1 MKTLHVHIIAFISMF
16 FWGMSYIWS
25 KIVFEVYSPLTTI
38 YFRLLISFVVLFIF
52 GYATGQLKP
61 VRKEDRWLFWGSA
74 FLNPFLYFVGEN
86 YGLSLVSASL
96 SAIIVA
102 TIPLFAPFA
111 GWFFFRE
118 KLKPLNVAGLIL
130 SFAGLLLI
138 ILNQNFTL
146 SANPWGILLLFLA
159 VFSAVFYVVALKKL
173 SHRYNA
179 ITIIAWQNMMGSLYF
194 LPFFL
199 FIDGTA
205 FINTRPGIIPVISLL
220 MLGIFAS
227 SLAFVL
233 YTLVVKYLGV
243 IKSSLYTNLIPVFT
257 VIFSFYML
265 GESFS
270 MRKIAGMVVVIF
282 GVILSETGKI
292 SFPKAIRNKKHLT
305 PL

>member
-1 MKTLHVHIIAFISMF
+1 VKRIHVHIIAFVSMF

-38 YFRLLISFVVLFIF
+38 YFRLLISFVVLFLF
-52 GYATGQLKP
+52 GYFTRQLKTI
-61 VRKEDRWLFWGSA
+61 RKEDRWLLWGSA

-111 GWFFFRE
+111 AYYFYKE
-118 KLKPLNVAGLIL
+118 KLRPLNITGLII
-130 SFAGLLLI
+130 SFGGLLLI
-138 ILNQNFTL
+138 VMDKNFH
-146 SANPWGILLLFLA
+146 SNANPWGILLLFLA
-159 VFSAVFYVVALKKL
+159 VFSAVFYVVALKRL
-173 SHRYNA
+173 SQTYNPV
-179 ITIIAWQNMMGSLYF
+179 TIITWQNMIGSLYF

-199 FIDGTA
+199 IIDGPT
-205 FINTRPGIIPVISLL
+205 FIRTKPGILPVVSLF

-227 SLAFVL
+227 SLAYVL

-257 VIFSFYML
+257 VVFSFYML
-265 GESFS
+265 GESFTLKKIIG
-270 MRKIAGMVVVIF
+270 MTIVIAGVI
-282 GVILSETGKI
+282 ITETGKI
-292 SFPKAIRNKKHLT
+292 QTTENIET
-305 PL
+305 

>member
-1 MKTLHVHIIAFISMF
+1 MKKLHVHLLAFVAMF
-16 FWGMSYIWS
+16 FWGMSYVWS

-38 YFRLLISFVVLFIF
+38 YFRLLISFVVLFFF

-61 VRKEDRWLFWGSA
+61 IQKKDRWLFLGSA
-74 FLNPFLYFVGEN
+74 LLNPFLYFVGEN

-111 GWFFFRE
+111 AYYFYKER
-118 KLKPLNVAGLIL
+118 LKPINIV
-130 SFAGLLLI
+130 GLLISFGGLLMILI
-138 ILNQNFTL
+138 NKHFSLN
-146 SANPWGILLLFLA
+146 ANPWGIALLFLA

-173 SHRYNA
+173 TVNYNPV
-179 ITIIAWQNMMGSLYF
+179 TIITWQNMLGSLFF

-199 FIDGTA
+199 LIDGPT
-205 FINTRPGIIPVISLL
+205 FVTIRPGILPVVSLL

-227 SLAFVL
+227 SVAYVL
-233 YTLVVKYLGV
+233 YTYVVKYLGV

-265 GESFS
+265 GEQFS
-270 MRKIAGMVVVIF
+270 LKKVVGMLVVII
-282 GVILSETGKI
+282 GVVLSEIGKI
-292 SFPKAIRNKKHLT
+292 ETSKEFKN
-305 PL
+305 

>member
-1 MKTLHVHIIAFISMF
+1 MKPLHVHIIAFISMF
-16 FWGMSYIWS
+16 FWGMSYVWS

-52 GYATGQLKP
+52 GYATGLLKP
-61 VRKEDRWLFWGSA
+61 IQKADRWLFLGSA
-74 FLNPFLYFVGEN
+74 FLNPFLYFIGEN
-86 YGLSLVSASL
+86 YGLSMVSASL
-96 SAIIVA
+96 SSIIVA

-118 KLKPLNVAGLIL
+118 KLKPFNIAGLIL

-138 ILNQNFTL
+138 LLNKDFEL

-173 SHRYNA
+173 SRHYNA
-179 ITIIAWQNMMGSLYF
+179 VTIIAWQNMLGSLYF

-199 FIDGTA
+199 VIDGSS
-205 FINTRPGIIPVISLL
+205 FVNIKPGILVIVSLL

-227 SLAFVL
+227 SVAFVL

-243 IKSSLYTNLIPVFT
+243 IKSSLYTNLIPAFT
-257 VIFSFYML
+257 VIFSFYL
-265 GESFS
+265 LREEFS
-270 MRKIAGMVVVIF
+270 LRKTIGMIIVIL

-292 SFPKAIRNKKHLT
+292 PLPKVLKKSRN
-305 PL
+305 